1 MKLQPRFLWLTLT
14 AVTVF
19 SPAAMAQGGPPF
31 LSDDPD
37 TPGNRHWE
45 VNLGFL
51 GERNPVEGT
60 YQVPDIDINFG
71 LGNPIQLKFELPL
84 AVAETR
90 GPSGHVNA
98 GLGNSLLG
106 VKYRFYAH
114 HTKAEKLEPR
124 GERESNF
131 ALSVYP
137 QLALNNPTSSMARG
151 IVDPGPE
158 ALLPMEAKAILGP
171 IRISGEVGYWLT
183 KGDVPNS
190 WIRGAVVG
198 HEFKKDT
205 ELYLEL
211 YDQRDV
217 SGKPRVAETSLGLG
231 GRVPIVAS
239 GAFRLIAMGG
249 HDVASSPSGRSGW
262 IAYVG
267 IQFLSDKRRR
277 HSSDIDN
284 TELP

>member
-1 MKLQPRFLWLTLT
+1 MLQVQFLGLTLT
-14 AVTVF
+14 AVAVC
-19 SPAAMAQGGPPF
+19 SPAALAQGGPPF

-37 TPGNRHWE
+37 TPGNHHWE
-45 VNLGFL
+45 VNLGIL
-51 GERNPVEGT
+51 GERNPGGGT

-71 LGNPIQLKFELPL
+71 LGNPLQLKFELPL

-98 GLGNSLLG
+98 GLGNSLVG

-114 HTKAEKLEPR
+114 HTKSEKAEPPS
-124 GERESNF
+124 ERESNF

-137 QLALNNPTSSMARG
+137 QVPLNNPTRSVARL

-158 ALLPMEAKAILGP
+158 ALLPIEAKTILGP

-183 KGDVPNS
+183 KGDIPNS
-190 WIRGAVVG
+190 WIRGVIVG

-217 SGKPRVAETSLGLG
+217 GGKPQSAETSVGLG
-231 GRVPIVAS
+231 GRLPIVSS
-239 GAFRLIAMGG
+239 GMFRLIGMGG

-277 HSSDIDN
+277 RSSDIDDV
-284 TELP
+284 ELLP

>member
-1 MKLQPRFLWLTLT
+1 MRPRARLLWLTL
-14 AVTVF
+14 AAAF
-19 SPAAMAQGGPPF
+19 SQAAMAQGGPPF

-37 TPGNRHWE
+37 TPGNHHWE

-51 GERNPVEGT
+51 GERNPGGGA
-60 YQVPDIDINFG
+60 YQLPDIDINFG
-71 LGNPIQLKFELPL
+71 LGSPIQLKFELPL
-84 AVAETR
+84 AVAETP

-106 VKYRFYAH
+106 MKYRFYSH
-114 HTKAEKLEPR
+114 HTKKEKAEPR

-131 ALSVYP
+131 ALSIYP
-137 QLALNNPTSSMARG
+137 QIALNNPTRSVARL

-158 ALLPMEAKAILGP
+158 ALLPLEAKAILGP
-171 IRISGEVGYWLT
+171 IRVSGEVGYWLT

-190 WIRGAVVG
+190 WIRGVVVG

-217 SGKPRVAETSLGLG
+217 SGKPQAAETSVGLG
-231 GRVPIVAS
+231 GRVPIVSS
-239 GAFRLIAMGG
+239 GMFRLIGMGG
-249 HDVASSPSGRSGW
+249 HDVSSTPGGRSGW

-277 HSSDIDN
+277 RSIDVDDSD
-284 TELP
+284 LP

>member
-1 MKLQPRFLWLTLT
+1 MMKPHARFLCLTLT
-14 AVTVF
+14 AVTAF

-51 GERNPVEGT
+51 GERNPVEGA

-90 GPSGHVNA
+90 GPSGNVNA

-106 VKYRFYAH
+106 VKYRFYA
-114 HTKAEKLEPR
+114 R
-124 GERESNF
+124 DERESNF

-137 QLALNNPTSSMARG
+137 QLALNNPTNSVARG

-158 ALLPMEAKAILGP
+158 LLLPMEAKAILGP
-171 IRISGEVGYWLT
+171 IRMSGEVGYWLT

-190 WIRGAVVG
+190 WIRGVIVG

-217 SGKPRVAETSLGLG
+217 SGKPRVGETSVGVG
-231 GRVPIVAS
+231 GRVPIVSS
-239 GAFRLIAMGG
+239 GAFRLIGMGG

-277 HSSDIDN
+277 HSSDVED
-284 TELP
+284 TDLP

>member
-1 MKLQPRFLWLTLT
+1 MTLT
-14 AVTVF
+14 ALAVF
-19 SPAAMAQGGPPF
+19 SQAAMAQGGPPF

-37 TPGNRHWE
+37 TPGNHHWE
-45 VNLGFL
+45 INLGFL
-51 GERNPVEGT
+51 GERNPGEGA

-71 LGNPIQLKFELPL
+71 LGNSIQLKFELPL

-90 GPSGHVNA
+90 GPSGHINA

-114 HTKAEKLEPR
+114 HTKKERAQPR
-124 GERESNF
+124 GERESKF

-137 QLALNNPTSSMARG
+137 QIALNNPTRSVARR

-158 ALLPMEAKAILGP
+158 VLLPIEANTILGP
-171 IRISGEVGYWLT
+171 IRISGEIGYWLT
-183 KGDVPNS
+183 SGDAPNS
-190 WIRGAVVG
+190 WIHGAVIG

-205 ELYLEL
+205 ELYLEF

-217 SGKPRVAETSLGLG
+217 GGTPQATESSLGLG
-231 GRVPIVAS
+231 GRLPIVSS
-239 GAFRLIAMGG
+239 GMFRLIGMGG
-249 HDVASSPSGRSGW
+249 HDVASSPGGRSGW

-267 IQFLSDKRRR
+267 IQFLSDKHRRR
-277 HSSDIDN
+277 SSDFDDDWPAVPS
-284 TELP
+284 LRVSQ

>member
-1 MKLQPRFLWLTLT
+1 
-14 AVTVF
+14 
-19 SPAAMAQGGPPF
+19 MAQGGPPF

-51 GERNPVEGT
+51 GERNPVEGA
-60 YQVPDIDINFG
+60 YQVPNIDINFG

-90 GPSGHVNA
+90 GPSGHVNG

-124 GERESNF
+124 SERESNF

-137 QLALNNPTSSMARG
+137 QLALNNPTSSVARE
-151 IVDPGPE
+151 IVDPAPE
-158 ALLPMEAKAILGP
+158 LLLPMEAKAILGP
-171 IRISGEVGYWLT
+171 IRLSAEVGYWLT

-190 WIRGAVVG
+190 WIRGVIVG

-211 YDQRDV
+211 YDQREV
-217 SGKPRVAETSLGLG
+217 GGKPRAGETSLGLG
-231 GRVPIVAS
+231 GRLPIVAS

-277 HSSDIDN
+277 HSSDVDD